1 MTLQDSKER
10 VRKFFKGFKYRSPSF
25 VTREFE
31 TFSDLSAVIPAFKY
45 RYTNMYLAKAEQ
57 TSLFDPTM
65 GQGRKQKATQINDIL
80 YLILFFFDLIPIL
93 QDLVICS

>member
-1 MTLQDSKER
+1 MSAALTLQDSKER

-45 RYTNMYLAKAEQ
+45 RYTNMCLAKAEQ
-57 TSLFDPTM
+57 TSLFDTNY
-65 GQGRKQKATQINDIL
+65 GARKETKSNTNK
-80 YLILFFFDLIPIL
+80 
-93 QDLVICS
+93 